1 MSGMLKSE
9 EAHTVAAPVASLI
22 GSLGCEVAALDETV
36 RVLLGRLVD
45 VSSGK
50 AEKPPAED
58 DSKPQRQYCKLGTD
72 ISDATK
78 AIAALRERLDDQVS
92 RLEI

>member
-1 MSGMLKSE
+1 
-9 EAHTVAAPVASLI
+9 VAAPVASLI

-50 AEKPPAED
+50 AEKPPGPED